1 MWILGQKLPLTA
13 CDLKQVLHL
22 LRTIG
27 VVQRALILVSEIP
40 KLRSNS
46 PPFFACVILS
56 KVEYDPQFCH
66 LKIRI
71 LF

>member
-1 MWILGQKLPLTA
+1 M
-13 CDLKQVLHL
+13 
-22 LRTIG
+22 
-27 VVQRALILVSEIP
+27 VQRALILVSEIP